1 MEQITAF
8 GWQPKGQV
16 LESCNGGNLSS
27 RDTSSSFSICRS
39 VKSSLQKLL
48 LLPSWE
54 SLVKYW
60 RDKIIPDFS
69 IIWRDDPRELCGVLM
84 DPVLFLPLY
93 LARFLER
100 RELEGDLPVPGSY
113 VIELKVKQ
121 ACGNFV

>member
-1 MEQITAF
+1 M
-8 GWQPKGQV
+8 
-16 LESCNGGNLSS
+16 
-27 RDTSSSFSICRS
+27 
-39 VKSSLQKLL
+39 
-48 LLPSWE
+48 
-54 SLVKYW
+54 KYW

-93 LARFLER
+93 LER

-121 ACGNFV
+121 ASGNFV

>member
-1 MEQITAF
+1 M
-8 GWQPKGQV
+8 
-16 LESCNGGNLSS
+16 
-27 RDTSSSFSICRS
+27 
-39 VKSSLQKLL
+39 
-48 LLPSWE
+48 
-54 SLVKYW
+54 KYW

-69 IIWRDDPRELCGVLM
+69 IIWRADPRELCGVLM